1 MKYNSEMTFLEH
13 MLELR
18 TRLLKIFFSIIFFSV
33 IGYLNSNSI
42 ITFLLEPIN
51 APGVNLQVLKITSI
65 FSIKLL
71 VAFFFGITISF
82 PISIYHILL
91 FIVPAINNKM
101 TIARILGFIL
111 LSSFLFI
118 IGILFGYYILI
129 PFSVNFFKSISIPL
143 INSISLNYT
152 LENYLIYLIWIL
164 IISSFIYQLPIFIIF
179 FIKIGLLDIN
189 DLQANRRYVVVIFF
203 ILAAILTPPDPLSQL
218 MIALPLMLLY
228 EITLIII
235 RILNSKN
242 E

>member
-18 TRLLKIFFSIIFFSV
+18 TRLLKIFFSIIFFSA

-42 ITFLLEPIN
+42 ISFLLDPIN
-51 APGVNLQVLKITSI
+51 TPSVNLQVLKITSI

-71 VAFFFGITISF
+71 VAFFFGIIISF
-82 PISIYHILL
+82 PISIYHILS
-91 FIVPAINNKM
+91 FIIPAINNKM
-101 TIARILGFIL
+101 TLARILSFIL

-118 IGILFGYYILI
+118 IGLLFGYYILI

-143 INSISLNYT
+143 IDSISLNYT

-164 IISSFIYQLPIFIIF
+164 IISSSIYQLPVFMIF
-179 FIKIGLLDIN
+179 FVRIGFLDIN

-218 MIALPLMLLY
+218 MIALPLIFLY

-235 RILNSKN
+235 RILNSKK
-242 E
+242 